1 MNTLTSVRRAATGS
15 LLALALSVS
24 VACGSD
30 SSDSAKDTSATSP
43 ASVTRTYV
51 GTAQGT
57 ASLVAVVVDG
67 TRALAYVCDGMP
79 GDPAGAPPTVQT
91 WFNGASDGKTVKVTQ
106 SGGQLQLRLTDTD
119 MTGTVTLADGRT
131 LPVTGKAVFGDAGLY
146 RAEAAGNGGTA
157 IAGWILAAD
166 GQQRGGVG
174 GEGSFSKP
182 SGTKA
187 LILTQ
192 PTFSL
197 QGLATARIAKV
208 GITPIPIP

>member
-1 MNTLTSVRRAATGS
+1 MNTRTSLRRAATGS
-15 LLALALSVS
+15 LVALALGLS

-30 SSDSAKDTSATSP
+30 SSDSAEDTSGASP
-43 ASVTRTYV
+43 APVTRTYV
-51 GTAQGT
+51 GSAQGT

-67 TRALAYVCDGMP
+67 TRVLAYICDGMP
-79 GDPAGAPPTVQT
+79 GDPVGTPPTIQT
-91 WFNGASDGKTVKVTQ
+91 WFNATSDGKTVNVSQ
-106 SGGQLQLRLTDTD
+106 PGGQLQLRLTGTD
-119 MTGTVTLADGRT
+119 MTGTVSNADGRP
-131 LPVTGKAVFGDAGLY
+131 LAVTGRAVTSDAGLY
-146 RAEAAGNGGTA
+146 RAEAAGSGGKA
-157 IAGWILAAD
+157 VAGWILASD

-174 GEGSFSKP
+174 GDGTFSKA

>member
-1 MNTLTSVRRAATGS
+1 MNTLISVRRVAAGS
-15 LLALALSVS
+15 LVALALSVS

-30 SSDSAKDTSATSP
+30 SSDSAKDTLGAAP
-43 ASVTRTYV
+43 ASVTHTYV

-57 ASLVAVVVDG
+57 ATLVAVVVDG

-79 GDPAGAPPTVQT
+79 GDPVGTPPSVQT
-91 WFNGASDGKTVKVTQ
+91 WFNGTSDGKTVTVTEP
-106 SGGQLQLRLTDTD
+106 GGQLQLRLTDSD
-119 MTGTVTLADGRT
+119 MTGTVTLTDGRT
-131 LPVTGKAVFGDAGLY
+131 LPVTGKAAFGDAGLY
-146 RAEAAGNGGTA
+146 RAEAAGNGGKA
-157 IAGWILAAD
+157 VAGWILAAD

-174 GEGSFSKP
+174 GDGSFSKP

-187 LILTQ
+187 LVLTQ